1 MNMPDSKQE
10 IAHIIAFGIKTEIEG
25 QNFYSTL
32 AKKIVNPDA
41 RKKIEQLAAD
51 EVNHERRLRNLYVK
65 CLGSEATELPAQGLG
80 IFKDAFGDKPLSGKD
95 TFRLIEL
102 AMEAER
108 LSAKHYKSGEDKAS
122 DREIREVFAELVAE
136 EDSHYALLAAERE
149 SLRGHT
155 DWFSYDGSAMM
166 EE

>member
-1 MNMPDSKQE
+1 MSDPKQE
-10 IAHIIAFGIKTEIEG
+10 IAQIIKFGIKTEIEG

-32 AKKIVNPDA
+32 AQKIVRPDA

-51 EVNHERRLRNLYVK
+51 ETNHERRLRTLYSKVV
-65 CLGSEATELPAQGLG
+65 GGEPSDLPAQGLG
-80 IFKDAFGDKPLSGKD
+80 IFRDAFGDKPLAEKD

-108 LSAKHYKSGEDKAS
+108 LSAKHYKAGEDKAA
-122 DREIREVFAELVAE
+122 DRDIRDVFAELVAE
-136 EDSHYALLAAERE
+136 EDSHYHLLAAERE

>member
-1 MNMPDSKQE
+1 MSDPKLQVAE
-10 IAHIIAFGIKTEIEG
+10 IIKIGIKTEIEG
-25 QNFYSTL
+25 QNFYMTL
-32 AKKIVNPDA
+32 AQKIVNPEV

-51 EVNHERRLRNLYVK
+51 EVNHERRLRALYVK
-65 CLGSEATELPAQGLG
+65 CVGSEADDLPHEG
-80 IFKDAFGDKPLSGKD
+80 IGVFKDAFGDKPLAEKD
-95 TFRLIEL
+95 KFRLIEL

-108 LSAKHYKSGEDKAS
+108 LSARHYKAGEDKAADS
-122 DREIREVFAELVAE
+122 EIREVFAELVAE

-149 SLRGHT
+149 SLRGNT